1 MGCMSRVTVGE
12 RMLGVT
18 RGKSTMAI
26 LLVAI
31 MLSSLMV
38 NLTPA
43 PQSLNEL
50 PVRSDSGS
58 ISYDLY
64 FASAPGGHPTDGR
77 ITTERPDSGG
87 QDEESA
93 SGTNVEFSTDQ
104 MLSDLVISG
113 TQNGNQYELDIVL
126 FLKATGQE
134 GSTVDWTV
142 SVIAGTSI
150 IGTEDWSTEVCTP
163 SALGGNTCG
172 FDERPFHPSWNSNSD
187 FTVDADDRLKV
198 VVSADMDC
206 DSGGGTPD
214 PPNGSDSETSG
225 RQFGSVDCDAWVAWN
240 EIDSA
245 SGRFSK
251 IEVDAQPLSGSQVKV
266 HRPESVWTD
275 EEVGSEQN
283 PWFPNDSPDMRIM
296 QFNLEL
302 RDAFGR
308 EDIEVARLF
317 MTNDQGE
324 VAHTHTFD
332 DEELVTDNNALRA
345 QHNWTYPGGLASG
358 WYELDLE
365 VENIQGKSFTIDH
378 SNILMSSYGVS
389 LTHGSDRVVEYIAPS
404 STTPVNLDLRHVGAS
419 GNAFALTVELAVL
432 SNLPSSWIV
441 EFDRADQTYDL
452 SGGGQVA
459 HPVLL
464 LTASD
469 DLSNAPDRLEI
480 RAVAYDNASVLVHQ
494 TTLQLDL
501 EKLDTYA
508 PPMVSL
514 WPEVHDNQYANST
527 GALNI
532 DENIHRYVEDGVF
545 TTFYLEI
552 FNTGFDTD
560 QFRIDV
566 KQDSN
571 ANLRFWDN
579 DTGQRIDEDDGD
591 GTYHTS
597 NLDRHTTQTI
607 RLEIK
612 PSTSRDDPDSGLI
625 ELEIISM
632 GNSTEKARIAFTIQ
646 RTFGIQA
653 QVVWDCDATPLGY
666 VDAEIC
672 LNNAD
677 QISFSI
683 EITNTVTE
691 GDAVTDWLIVN
702 PQNLDRNIDVNL
714 YPDSANEKYGL
725 WQYDITDNNGDPS
738 PRVQL
743 APGDT
748 ALANLDITLTS
759 QVIQGNHTIY
769 LRIREDITD
778 VSVARYFD
786 LPLTVEIGQDDPTI
800 EIKLYSQI
808 PVFQPGM
815 EEEITMVVQNDGNSD
830 VMVLLGAE
838 VAGGGWTASA
848 FMANTTS
855 PVVTVE
861 AFSQEFFTVR
871 IRAGDDALNND
882 NVEVLVSA
890 TPFSEDESYPAEY
903 TAEMDVTIRVSINGV
918 FGVIWKELQHPRPST
933 IAIGLGVVILLVAAV
948 TGRKNRI
955 EYIDVWVDDDEA
967 EDDSELELPDLVNAE
982 DDDSYSDEDIEL
994 VDFD

>member
-1 MGCMSRVTVGE
+1 
-12 RMLGVT
+12 MLGVT
-18 RGKSTMAI
+18 RGKSTLAI

-31 MLSSLMV
+31 MLSSLLV

-43 PQSLNEL
+43 PQSLDESAI
-50 PVRSDSGS
+50 RSDSGTV
-58 ISYDLY
+58 SYDLY

-87 QDEESA
+87 QEEESA

-104 MLSDLVISG
+104 MLSDLIVTG
-113 TQNGNQYELDIVL
+113 TPNGNQFELEIVL

-150 IGTEDWSTEVCTP
+150 IGTEDWSTDVCTP
-163 SALGGNTCG
+163 SAWGGNTCG
-172 FDERPFHPSWNSNSD
+172 FDERYFHPSWGSPSD

-198 VVSADMDC
+198 VVSADMEC
-206 DSGGGTPD
+206 NSGGGNPD

-225 RQFGSVDCDAWVAWN
+225 RQLPGGGTDCDAWVAWN
-240 EIDSA
+240 EIDTA

-251 IEVDAQPLSGSQVKV
+251 IEVETQPLSGSQVKV
-266 HRPESVWTD
+266 HRPDSVWTD
-275 EEVGSEQN
+275 EEVGTEQN

-296 QFNLEL
+296 QFNVEL

-308 EDIEVARLF
+308 EDIEVVRLY
-317 MTNDQGE
+317 MTDDQGQ
-324 VAHTHTFD
+324 VAFTHTFD
-332 DEELVTDNNALRA
+332 DEELVTDNNALRG
-345 QHNWTYPGGLASG
+345 QYNWTYPGGLDSG

-378 SNILMSSYGVS
+378 PNVLMSSYGVS

-419 GNAFALTVELAVL
+419 GSSYALTVELAVL
-432 SNLPSSWIV
+432 TNLASSWIV
-441 EFDRADQTYDL
+441 EFDRADQIYDL
-452 SGGGQVA
+452 SGGGMEA

-464 LTASD
+464 LTAPD
-469 DLSNAPDRLEI
+469 DLSNSPDTLQI
-480 RAVAYDNASVLVHQ
+480 RAVAYDNASILVHQ

-501 EKLDTYA
+501 EKLDTYS

-514 WPEVHDNQYANST
+514 WPEEHDNQYANST

-532 DENIHRYVEDGVF
+532 DQNIHRYVEDGVF

-579 DTGQRIDEDDGD
+579 DTGQRIEEDEGD

-597 NLDRHTTQTI
+597 GLDRHTTQTI
-607 RLEIK
+607 RLQIK

-625 ELEIISM
+625 ELEIISI
-632 GNSTEKARIAFTIQ
+632 GNSTEKASIAFTIQ

-653 QVVWDCDATPLGY
+653 QVVWDCDATPLGHA
-666 VDAEIC
+666 DAEIC
-672 LNNAD
+672 LNND
-677 QISFSI
+677 DHISFTI
-683 EITNTVTE
+683 EVTNTLTE
-691 GDAVTDWLIVN
+691 GDTATDWLIVN
-702 PQNLDRNIDVNL
+702 PQNLDRNIDEQL

-725 WQYDITDNNGDPS
+725 WQYDLTDNNGDPT

-748 ALANLDITLTS
+748 ALVNLDVTLTS
-759 QVIQGNHTIY
+759 QVIEGNHTIY
-769 LRIREDITD
+769 LRVREDIADT
-778 VSVARYFD
+778 SIARYFD
-786 LPLTVEIGQDDPTI
+786 LPLSIEIGQDDPTI

-815 EEEITMVVQNDGNSD
+815 EEEITMIVKNDGNSD
-830 VMVLLGAE
+830 VMVLLDADADGD
-838 VAGGGWTASA
+838 WTASA
-848 FMANTTS
+848 FNSTTGAQLIS
-855 PVVTVE
+855 VK
-861 AFSQEFFTVR
+861 AFTQEFFTVK
-871 IRAGDDALNND
+871 IRAGEGALNND
-882 NVEVLVSA
+882 EMSIVVTA
-890 TPFSEDESYPAEY
+890 TPLSEDESYPAEY

-948 TGRKNRI
+948 TGRKNRV
-955 EYIDVWVDDDEA
+955 EYIDVWVDEEEGEDE
-967 EDDSELELPDLVNAE
+967 SEMELPDLVSAE
-982 DDDSYSDEDIEL
+982 DDDSYDDEDIEL

>member
-1 MGCMSRVTVGE
+1 
-12 RMLGVT
+12 
-18 RGKSTMAI
+18 MAI
-26 LLVAI
+26 LLVAV
-31 MLSSLMV
+31 MLSSFMIHMIPTSQTLDEV
-38 NLTPA
+38 PT
-43 PQSLNEL
+43 
-50 PVRSDSGS
+50 RSDSGTV
-58 ISYDLY
+58 SYDLY

-87 QDEESA
+87 QEEESA

-104 MLSDLVISG
+104 MLSDLVITG
-113 TQNGNQYELDIVL
+113 TPNGNQYELEIVL

-150 IGTEDWSTEVCTP
+150 IGTEDWTTDACTP
-163 SALGGNTCG
+163 SLVGGNSCG
-172 FDERPFHPSWNSNSD
+172 FDERYFHPSWGSPAD
-187 FTVDADDRLKV
+187 FTVDADERLKV

-206 DSGGGTPD
+206 DSGGGGTD
-214 PPNGSDSETSG
+214 PPNGTGDDTSG
-225 RQFGSVDCDAWVAWN
+225 RQWPGGGSADCDAWVAWN
-240 EIDSA
+240 EIDTA

-251 IEVDAQPLSGSQVKV
+251 IEVETQPLSGSQVKV
-266 HRPESVWTD
+266 HRPGSVWTD
-275 EEVGSEQN
+275 EEVGTEQN

-296 QFNLEL
+296 QFNVEL

-308 EDIEVARLF
+308 EDIDVVRLH
-317 MTNDQGE
+317 MTDDNGLE
-324 VAHTHTFD
+324 AFTHTFD

-345 QHNWTYPGGLASG
+345 QYNWTYPGGLNSG

-378 SNILMSSYGVS
+378 PNILMSSYGVA
-389 LTHGSDRVVEYIAPS
+389 LTHGNERVVEYIAPS
-404 STTPVNLDLRHVGAS
+404 STTPINLDLRHVGAS
-419 GNAFALTVELAVL
+419 GNAFALSVELAVL
-432 SNLPSSWIV
+432 SNLASSWIV
-441 EFDRADQTYDL
+441 EFDRADQIYDL
-452 SGGGQVA
+452 SGGGMEA

-464 LTASD
+464 LTAPD
-469 DLSNAPDRLEI
+469 DLTDAPDTLEI

-501 EKLDTYA
+501 EKLDTYS

-514 WPEVHDNQYANST
+514 WPEAHDNQFANST

-532 DENIHRYVEDGVF
+532 DENIPRYVEDGVF

-552 FNTGFDTD
+552 FNTGFDSD

-579 DTGQRIDEDDGD
+579 DTGQRIEEDEGD

-597 NLDRHTTQTI
+597 ELDRHTTQTI
-607 RLEIK
+607 RLQVK
-612 PSTSRDDPDSGLI
+612 PSTSRDDPDTGMI
-625 ELEIISM
+625 ELEIISI

-653 QVVWDCDATPLGY
+653 QVVWDCDATPLGHA
-666 VDAEIC
+666 DAEIC

-677 QISFSI
+677 HISFSI
-683 EITNTVTE
+683 EITNTMTE
-691 GDAVTDWLIVN
+691 GDTVTDWLIVN
-702 PQNLDRNIDVNL
+702 PQNLDRNVDENL
-714 YPDSANEKYGL
+714 YPEANAKYGL

-743 APGDT
+743 APTDT
-748 ALANLDITLTS
+748 ALVNLDITLTS

-769 LRIREDITD
+769 LRVREDISD
-778 VSVARYFD
+778 VSIARYFD
-786 LPLTVEIGQDDPTI
+786 LPISVEIGQDDPTI
-800 EIKLYSQI
+800 EIKLFSAI
-808 PVFQPGM
+808 SVFRPGM
-815 EEEITMVVQNDGNSD
+815 EEEITMIVKNDGNSD
-830 VMVLLGAE
+830 VMVLLDADVESNLAGWSADAYNSTTGAQLIS
-838 VAGGGWTASA
+838 VKA
-848 FMANTTS
+848 FT
-855 PVVTVE
+855 
-861 AFSQEFFTVR
+861 QEFFTVK
-871 IRAGDDALNND
+871 IRAGEDALNND
-882 NVEVLVSA
+882 QVQITITA
-890 TPFSEDESYPAEY
+890 TPLSEDESYPAEY
-903 TAEMDVTIRVSINGV
+903 TADMDVTVRIKIDGV
-918 FGVIWKELQHPRPST
+918 FGVILKELQNPRPST

-948 TGRKNRI
+948 TGRRNRI

-967 EDDSELELPDLVNAE
+967 EEETEMELPDLVSVE
-982 DDDSYSDEDIEL
+982 DDDTYDDEDIEL